1 MKAPHTTPAI
11 KGIPL
16 DLGGETYI
24 LPPSSLATLEAFAKP
39 LDEMNAVFAGTR
51 DMSVRDML
59 FVADFAH
66 ACLQRNYPD
75 LSRDQVAQ
83 NIGLENVVDVM
94 QMCLDTSGLMRK
106 AIEEKNGAQPATT
119 TAQEG
124 GKLGESTG
132 TASSPTS

>member
-1 MKAPHTTPAI
+1 MTQPHTTPTV

-16 DLGGETYI
+16 DLGGKIYT

-51 DMSVRDML
+51 EMSVRDML

-66 ACLQRNYPD
+66 ACLLRNYPS
-75 LSRDQVAQ
+75 LTRDEVAK

-106 AIEEKNGAQPATT
+106 SLEDKNGAQPATT

>member
-1 MKAPHTTPAI
+1 MTQPHTTPNV

-16 DLGGETYI
+16 ALGGKTYT

-66 ACLQRNYPD
+66 ACLLRNYPD
-75 LSRDQVAQ
+75 MTRAEVAQ

-106 AIEEKNGAQPATT
+106 AIEDKNGAQPATT

-124 GKLGESTG
+124 GTLGESTG

>member
-1 MKAPHTTPAI
+1 MTAHHTTPTV

-16 DLGGETYI
+16 DLGGKIYT

-39 LDEMNAVFAGTR
+39 LDDMNAVFAGQR

-66 ACLQRNYPD
+66 ACLRRNYPD
-75 LSRDQVAQ
+75 ITREEVAEH
-83 NIGLENVVDVM
+83 IGLENVIDVM

-106 AIEEKNGAQPATT
+106 SIEGQSAANQPPQA
-119 TAQEG
+119 AQEG
-124 GKLGESTG
+124 GTLGESTG

>member
-1 MKAPHTTPAI
+1 MNAPHTTPAV

-16 DLGGETYI
+16 DLGGKTYT
-24 LPPSSLATLEAFAKP
+24 LPPSSLATLEAFAQP
-39 LDEMNAVFAGTR
+39 LDELNAVFAGLR
-51 DMSVRDML
+51 EMSVKDML

-66 ACLQRNYPD
+66 ACLLRNYPAIT
-75 LSRDQVAQ
+75 RQEVAQ
-83 NIGLENVVDVM
+83 HIGLENVVEVM

-106 AIEEKNGAQPATT
+106 AIEDKNGTQPATT

>member
-1 MKAPHTTPAI
+1 MRAPHTTPAV

-16 DLGGETYI
+16 DLGGKSYI

-39 LDEMNAVFAGTR
+39 LDEMNAVFAGQR
-51 DMSVRDML
+51 EMSVRDML

-66 ACLQRNYPD
+66 ACLLRNYPQIT
-75 LSRDQVAQ
+75 REEVAQ

-106 AIEEKNGAQPATT
+106 AHEDKAAATPAPKAAQV
-119 TAQEG
+119 G
-124 GKLGESTG
+124 GTLGESTG